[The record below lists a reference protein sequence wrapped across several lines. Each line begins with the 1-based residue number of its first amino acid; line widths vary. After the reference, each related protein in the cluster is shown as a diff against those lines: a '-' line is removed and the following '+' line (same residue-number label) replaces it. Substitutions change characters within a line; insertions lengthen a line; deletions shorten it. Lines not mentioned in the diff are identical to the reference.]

1 MRMAGHIKESSH
13 NRYDVP
19 AEFEIIRAAKITWRY
34 YQAIM
39 NDQEFFIPTTTY
51 DIYEAF
57 MTHWNKLPELLK
69 VMLDEPLGK
78 VQGVLS
84 DAFAAQWAH
93 AEEQTRILQAEN
105 AQLREQL
112 GAQGR
117 QLVAISA
124 RCEQLA
130 RHFGLP

>member
-1 MRMAGHIKESSH
+1 L
-13 NRYDVP
+13 
-19 AEFEIIRAAKITWRY
+19 II
-34 YQAIM
+34 
-39 NDQEFFIPTTTY
+39 FIHKNNQSTNGGASPT
-51 DIYEAF
+51 A
-57 MTHWNKLPELLK
+57 LLR
-69 VMLDEPLGK
+69 
-78 VQGVLS
+78 LS

-112 GAQGR
+112 CAQGC
-117 QLVAISA
+117 QMAAISA